1 MLIKPLLASA
11 FHFGRTGRNSKE
23 KRQHDWKNAL
33 HLLFLLYLLGNAVV
47 TMSFRLVYSAF
58 VAFTFRR
65 SLLAVAASTCRTSN
79 TALKVSNT

>member
-1 MLIKPLLASA
+1 
-11 FHFGRTGRNSKE
+11 
-23 KRQHDWKNAL
+23 
-33 HLLFLLYLLGNAVV
+33 V